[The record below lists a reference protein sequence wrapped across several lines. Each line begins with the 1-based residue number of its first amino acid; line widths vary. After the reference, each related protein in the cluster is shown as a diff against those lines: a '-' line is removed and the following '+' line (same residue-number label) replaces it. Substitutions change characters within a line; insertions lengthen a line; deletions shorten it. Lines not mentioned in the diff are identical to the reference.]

1 MLFEVL
7 LNFADDL
14 SNQMAGSPLELEH
27 ALIMLL
33 LLVGLLSIHGK
44 YKRYVPWVIIGGV
57 ALSMITPIH
66 IIEPAWPIISAL
78 VLPPLLWQV
87 ALRLS
92 TTRPAFSW
100 RTLLAWLLMIIL
112 IGLALSLGGKVS
124 LANALLMGILAA
136 SLMWQ
141 LREHATG
148 SSDLGAFGQL
158 TLALLLVEVDVALH
172 PLGTFLGSLFSSAA
186 LGLVLGF
193 IGTRLA
199 PRFPAGKTR
208 NLFYLGL
215 IYFAYLAGVL
225 IGLSGVTMATMTG
238 LLVASYS
245 YSLGLWP
252 SKEDW
257 PAPLNQGWVFVLMA
271 GTWLLLGWQA
281 HVPLIRVHNSGIG
294 LILVAAA
301 FGVLLG
307 RWLTP
312 IPEVSVQPLAQ
323 SLFRKEGKVF
333 LLLLGVLLLW
343 PQEAVIILLPL
354 GVALLAALV
363 IIFVLRIVIYQVLD
377 MVGIEL
383 LWPGE

>member
-1 MLFEVL
+1 MLVEEL
-7 LNFADDL
+7 LISANGL
-14 SNQMAGSPLELEH
+14 SNQVAGSPLELEH

-44 YKRYVPWVIIGGV
+44 YKRYVPLVIVGGV
-57 ALSMITPIH
+57 ALSMFTPIH

-78 VLPPLLWQV
+78 VLPPLLWQA

-100 RTLLAWLLMIIL
+100 RSLLAWLLMIIL

-158 TLALLLVEVDVALH
+158 TLALLLVEVDVALQ
-172 PLGTFLGSLFSSAA
+172 PLGSFLGSLFSSAA
-186 LGLVLGF
+186 LGLLLGF
-193 IGTRLA
+193 IGVRLA

-208 NLFYLGL
+208 DLFYLGL

-225 IGLSGVTMATMTG
+225 IDTSGITMATMTG
-238 LLVASYS
+238 LVVASYS
-245 YSLGLWP
+245 YSAGLWP

-257 PAPLNQGWVFVLMA
+257 PSPLDQGWVFVLMA
-271 GTWLLLGWQA
+271 GTWLLLGRQA
-281 HVPLIRVHNSGIG
+281 HVSLTVVDITGIG
-294 LILVAAA
+294 LVLVAAA
-301 FGVLLG
+301 FGVLVG
-307 RWLTP
+307 RWLAP
-312 IPEVSVQPLAQ
+312 LPEVSLRHLPQAL
-323 SLFRKEGKVF
+323 LRKQGKVF
-333 LLLLGVLLLW
+333 LLLLGVFLLW
-343 PQEAVIILLPL
+343 PQEAKLTLFPL
-354 GVALLAALV
+354 AVALLAALV
-363 IIFVLRIVIYQVLD
+363 IIFTLRIVIYQVLD
-377 MVGIEL
+377 IAGIEIK
-383 LWPGE
+383 WPGE

>member
-14 SNQMAGSPLELEH
+14 SNQVAGSPLELEH

-57 ALSMITPIH
+57 ALSMFTPIH

-193 IGTRLA
+193 IGIRLA

-281 HVPLIRVHNSGIG
+281 HVPLTAVHITGIG
-294 LILVAAA
+294 LVLLAAA
-301 FGVLLG
+301 FGVLVG
-307 RWLTP
+307 RWLAP
-312 IPEVSVQPLAQ
+312 MPEAPVQPLPQ
-323 SLFRKEGKVF
+323 SLLHKEGKIF

-343 PQEAVIILLPL
+343 PQETALTLLPL
-354 GVALLAALV
+354 AVALVAALV
-363 IIFVLRIVIYQVLD
+363 IIFILRIVIYQVLD

-383 LWPGE
+383 QWPGE